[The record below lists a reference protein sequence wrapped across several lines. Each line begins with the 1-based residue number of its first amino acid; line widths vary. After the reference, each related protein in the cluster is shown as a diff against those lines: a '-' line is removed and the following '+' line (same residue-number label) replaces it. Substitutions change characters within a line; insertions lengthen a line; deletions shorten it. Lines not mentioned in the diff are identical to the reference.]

1 MIDVN
6 YLIANL
12 DEVLGDNMF
21 LKDVRKAENLKG
33 SIHSTFNQIKTQ
45 IDCIESRLS
54 VTENQTFSDMEE
66 LNITKEALKD
76 YLRNQIDL
84 NQRLLRNLGE
94 WY

>member
-1 MIDVN
+1 MLDVS

-21 LKDVRKAENLKG
+21 LKDAKKAENLKG
-33 SIHSTFNQIKTQ
+33 SIHSAFNQIETQ

-66 LNITKEALKD
+66 LNKTKDALKD
-76 YLRNQIDL
+76 YLRNQISL
-84 NQRLLRNLGE
+84 SQQLLRNLGE

>member
-1 MIDVN
+1 MIDVS

-21 LKDVRKAENLKG
+21 LKDARKAENLKG
-33 SIHSTFNQIKTQ
+33 SIHSTFSQIETK

-66 LNITKEALKD
+66 LNKTKEALKD
-76 YLRNQIDL
+76 YLRNQIEL
-84 NQRLLRNLGE
+84 SQTLLHNLGE